1 MQPTS
6 SEDKNIG
13 ALVVGSL
20 NRNASIKNIFG
31 EPIETQGKTIIPVAQ
46 LALGL
51 GGGFGQGAK
60 NAHEPESAEGEGFG
74 AGAGLYTIPK
84 GVFEIT
90 EKKTRFIP
98 VVSPQTFL
106 LGTAVG
112 LAIGWLLAKRR
123 K

>member
-1 MQPTS
+1 MGG
-6 SEDKNIG
+6 IV
-13 ALVVGSL
+13 AGSL
-20 NRNASIKNIFG
+20 TQNASIKNIFG

-46 LALGL
+46 IALGL
-51 GGGFGQGAK
+51 GGGYGQGQRKA
-60 NAHEPESAEGEGFG
+60 AEPENAEGEGSG

-90 EKKTRFIP
+90 DKKTRFIP

-106 LGTAVG
+106 LGTALG
-112 LAIGWLLAKRR
+112 LVMGWLLAKRR